1 MSLDIAHLDSSSNS
15 TQSVSP
21 KDNVSTA
28 KELQVHIE
36 EHNLS
41 YTQVKELRDV
51 FPKDAS
57 ELGKTTTTPTT
68 TTDNGKKLSEKL
80 ICSNAFKRGHVEYLL

>member
-1 MSLDIAHLDSSSNS
+1 MSLDKAHLDSSSNS
-15 TQSVSP
+15 TQYVSL

-41 YTQVKELRDV
+41 YTQVKELQNLIGQNREI

-57 ELGKTTTTPTT
+57 ELGKTTTT
-68 TTDNGKKLSEKL
+68 TTDNGKVFIRKAQLSLRLK
-80 ICSNAFKRGHVEYLL
+80 C